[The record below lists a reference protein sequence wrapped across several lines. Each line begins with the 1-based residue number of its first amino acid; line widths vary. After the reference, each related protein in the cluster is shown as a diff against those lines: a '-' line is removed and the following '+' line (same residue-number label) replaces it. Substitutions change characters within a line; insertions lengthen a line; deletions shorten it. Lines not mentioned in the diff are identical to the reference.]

1 YDLNGRV
8 VLTEILNNIETSTID
23 VTLLQS
29 ATYLVTIES
38 DAGTITKRMVKE

>member
-29 ATYLVTIES
+29 ATYLVTIDG
-38 DAGTITKRMVKE
+38 DAGQITKRLIIE